1 MSINNNQNNNNLE
14 TKPQRRRGGGGGR
27 RAMPVEK
34 AKDFKGTLKRLIAYL
49 KPQAVPLLM
58 VIIFTT
64 LSVIFTIFAP
74 RIMGEATNEL
84 FEGVMSKYLPADMT
98 KEQAIAEL
106 KAKGQDQLAEML
118 SAMDVTPGKG
128 VDFNALLRIL
138 LILLTVYLLAAF
150 FQWLQQYTMAGV
162 AQNTV
167 YRLRRR

>member
-84 FEGVMSKYLPADMT
+84 FE
-98 KEQAIAEL
+98 E
-106 KAKGQDQLAEML
+106 
-118 SAMDVTPGKG
+118 
-128 VDFNALLRIL
+128 
-138 LILLTVYLLAAF
+138 
-150 FQWLQQYTMAGV
+150 
-162 AQNTV
+162 
-167 YRLRRR
+167 